1 MSKVKIYTSNVQ
13 IDIMD
18 AKNILDQ
25 AEIAYFEINKMDSAH
40 AGILGG
46 SVELHVSE
54 EDATKANELLA
65 KLR

>member
-1 MSKVKIYTSNVQ
+1 MSKVKIYTSTVQ

-18 AKNILDQ
+18 AKNILNQ
-25 AEIAYFEINKMDSAH
+25 AEIDYFEINKMDSAH

-54 EDATKANELLA
+54 NDAEKANELLA

>member
-1 MSKVKIYTSNVQ
+1 
-13 IDIMD
+13 MD
-18 AKNILDQ
+18 AKNILNQ
-25 AEIAYFEINKMDSAH
+25 AEIDYFEINKMDSAH

-54 EDATKANELLA
+54 NDAEKANELLA